1 MPDPTHL
8 PPNPQRPGGAAAGS
22 PWTSSPGTS
31 SATSSLGTGSP
42 ARDSPPTGNPAT
54 DSPVTDNPATGN
66 PATGGAATGG
76 GLAANGGSLG
86 NATQERIR
94 EAMLA
99 LFGRALRH
107 RNFRLFTAG
116 QTLSLVGTWM
126 QQVAVSWLVYRM
138 TGSAFLLGLVGFVS
152 QFPNFVLAPLAG
164 VLADRIDKR
173 RIVLVTQTVM
183 MVAAAVLAVMVLSD
197 RVTVAWVLVLMAVQG
212 GAQGFDIPARQ
223 SFLVEMVGDREDLP
237 NAIALNSSMFNAARL
252 VGPAIAGFVIAA
264 VGEGICI
271 LLNAISFVAVL
282 VALLA
287 MRLERRPTVH
297 ATPMLAGLTE
307 GFRYAY
313 GFGPMRS
320 ILFLVASISLV
331 GVPFTVLL
339 PVIATGVLGGD
350 ARTLGLLMAASG
362 LGALAGALYL
372 ASRRTVRGLGRIIV
386 IAATLFGAALILV
399 GLSRF
404 LWLSLASLAVAGFGM
419 MVQMASINTVLQ
431 TIVDDDKRGRVMSL
445 YSMAFTGVSPL
456 GSLLVGG
463 VATAL
468 GAPVAIALGG
478 VSCIAVGG
486 VFARRLPLLRAAVV
500 PIYTRLGIL
509 PEVARGVQAAT
520 HNVTPRD
527 AF

>member
-1 MPDPTHL
+1 MTSHGNGHGSGEPSTDQTTGD
-8 PPNPQRPGGAAAGS
+8 RAADRTAREGGAGS
-22 PWTSSPGTS
+22 DSSPGETRG
-31 SATSSLGTGSP
+31 GT
-42 ARDSPPTGNPAT
+42 AA
-54 DSPVTDNPATGN
+54 
-66 PATGGAATGG
+66 GGAFSET
-76 GLAANGGSLG
+76 AAGGSLG
-86 NATQERIR
+86 SSTQERIR
-94 EAMLA
+94 DAMLA

-116 QTLSLVGTWM
+116 QSLSLVGTWM

-183 MVAAAVLAVMVLSD
+183 MVAASILAAMVLTD
-197 RVTVAWVLVLMAVQG
+197 RVTVVWVLVLMGVQG
-212 GAQGFDIPARQ
+212 AAQGFDIPARQ

-252 VGPAIAGFVIAA
+252 VGPAIAGLVIAA
-264 VGEGICI
+264 VGEGICM
-271 LLNAISFVAVL
+271 LLNAISFLAVL
-282 VALLA
+282 AALLA
-287 MRLERRPTVH
+287 MRLERRKPVH
-297 ATPMLAGLTE
+297 VTPMLAGLTE

-313 GFGPMRS
+313 GIRPMRS

-350 ARTLGLLMAASG
+350 ARTLGFLMAASG

-372 ASRRTVRGLGRIIV
+372 ASRRSVRGLGRIIV
-386 IAATLFGAALILV
+386 IAATLFGAALIFT

-419 MVQMASINTVLQ
+419 MVQMASSNTVLQ

-463 VATAL
+463 IASGL
-468 GAPVAIALGG
+468 GAPFAIALSG
-478 VSCIAVGG
+478 VSCLVVSA
-486 VFARRLPLLRAAVV
+486 VFARRLPVLRAAVV

-520 HNVTPRD
+520 HNVTTRD

>member
-1 MPDPTHL
+1 MSAEATGPGEPGAPPGDRDAASAGEGSAAAPADRDAAFAGDRDPAVIA
-8 PPNPQRPGGAAAGS
+8 GAAQQALRG
-22 PWTSSPGTS
+22 
-31 SATSSLGTGSP
+31 
-42 ARDSPPTGNPAT
+42 
-54 DSPVTDNPATGN
+54 
-66 PATGGAATGG
+66 
-76 GLAANGGSLG
+76 
-86 NATQERIR
+86 
-94 EAMLA
+94 AMLA

-116 QTLSLVGTWM
+116 QSLSLIGTWM

-152 QFPNFVLAPLAG
+152 QFPNFVLAPIAG
-164 VLADRIDKR
+164 VLADRFDKR
-173 RIVLVTQTVM
+173 RIVVATQTAM
-183 MVAAAVLAVMVLSD
+183 MLTASALAVLVLMD
-197 RVTVAWVLVLMAVQG
+197 RVTVVVVLVLMGIQG
-212 GAQGFDIPARQ
+212 AAQGFDIPARQ

-264 VGEGICI
+264 LGEGICI
-271 LLNAISFVAVL
+271 LLNALSFLAVL

-287 MRLERRPTVH
+287 MRIERRRPLHV
-297 ATPMLAGLTE
+297 TPMLAGLTE

-320 ILFLVASISLV
+320 ILVLVASTSLT
-331 GVPFTVLL
+331 GVSFTVLL

-350 ARTLGLLMAASG
+350 ARTLGFLMAASG

-372 ASRRTVRGLGRIIV
+372 ASRSTVRGLGRIIA
-386 IAATLFGAALILV
+386 IAATLFGAALVVV

-404 LWLSLASLAVAGFGM
+404 FWLSLAGLAVAGFGM
-419 MVQMASINTVLQ
+419 MVQMASSNTVLQ

-456 GSLLVGG
+456 GSLLVGS

-468 GAPVAIALGG
+468 GAPVAIALSG

-486 VFARRLPLLRAAVV
+486 VFATRLRSLRAAIV
-500 PIYTRLGIL
+500 PIYARLGII

-520 HNVTPRD
+520 HRVTPRNGL
-527 AF
+527 